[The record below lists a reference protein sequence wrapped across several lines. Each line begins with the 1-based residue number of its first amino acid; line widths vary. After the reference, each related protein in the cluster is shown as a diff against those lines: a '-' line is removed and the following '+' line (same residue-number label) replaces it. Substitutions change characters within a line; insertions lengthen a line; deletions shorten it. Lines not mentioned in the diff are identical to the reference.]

1 MSPSIEPAGA
11 AAEIDALVPEDVLDD
26 GEIVL
31 LALRPSGWA
40 AVIESRLVVVP
51 ALLGAGVLAILVQTS
66 VLHWSANARLVLM
79 ACLLAPV
86 FRLAS
91 AAFQWGGYLYVLTN
105 RRAIRLR
112 GTVRRE
118 VQQVRLVD
126 VARAEFTDVPAQRLF
141 SVGNVEFRRA
151 HHDLPELSWAHL
163 ASAPEVLEM
172 VREALDRYG
181 SKRSLPR

>member
-11 AAEIDALVPEDVLDD
+11 AAEIDALVPEEVLDD

-51 ALLGAGVLAILVQTS
+51 ALLAAGVVATLLQTS
-66 VLHWSANARLVLM
+66 VLHWSANARLALM
-79 ACLLAPV
+79 ACLLAAV

-118 VQQVRLVD
+118 LQHVRLVD
-126 VARAEFTDVPAQRLF
+126 VAQAELTEFPAQRLF
-141 SVGNVEFRRA
+141 SVGSIEFRRSPQ
-151 HHDLPELSWAHL
+151 DLPDLGWAHL